1 MALINDT
8 RSKRRLPAKSAGTFA
23 LSVILVLGAM
33 AGSANAADRR
43 GDDRRGGDRHSEDTH
58 RAAGHREARG
68 HRVWSGGY
76 YAAPPVVYG
85 NPYAEPVYPYGEPG
99 YYYPPPVVYGP
110 SAGVGINL
118 PGVSLGIGVR

>member
-8 RSKRRLPAKSAGTFA
+8 KSKRRLPAKSAGTFA

-85 NPYAEPVYPYGEPG
+85 NPYGEPG